1 MNLLCCMIV
10 DSRGCTV
17 FSMPYGGHT
26 IDQFFDANAFAACN
40 FSAEHREWAGP
51 NITMFDA
58 TLKNTGQYYFAC
70 AIPGH
75 CLQGQKLSL
84 FVHENIAAAAATATT
99 TTTTTVPAPAPAP
112 QARAP
117 QQLTRMRFQQ
127 PTASPSVSPNSGP
140 APSPLARPPMPAV
153 GYPIRSPVVAPA
165 GSPKASRRLVRPPA
179 YAPAAASRG
188 RPIAHHAGRVLH
200 LL

>member
-1 MNLLCCMIV
+1 MGTNSLVGLCRSIG
-10 DSRGCTV
+10 D
-17 FSMPYGGHT
+17 
-26 IDQFFDANAFAACN
+26 DQ
-40 FSAEHREWAGP
+40 
-51 NITMFDA
+51 A

-84 FVHENIAAAAATATT
+84 FVYENIVAAAAATTT
-99 TTTTTVPAPAPAP
+99 TTAPAPAPAP

-127 PTASPSVSPNSGP
+127 PTASPFGSPNSGR

-153 GYPIRSPVVAPA
+153 GYPIRSP
-165 GSPKASRRLVRPPA
+165 GTS
-179 YAPAAASRG
+179 
-188 RPIAHHAGRVLH
+188 
-200 LL
+200 